1 MSRGAK
7 PTPANTPLLPS
18 ELDAEQTQRLIDAAG
33 DIALVLDGDGVVLDV
48 RAHDRELQKTAKR
61 AWVGKLWAETVTID
75 SRDKVAD
82 LLARAL
88 ADQPGMSRQVNHP
101 ASAGPDL
108 PVLYNAV
115 RVAGAASGARGS
127 RSATRVAG
135 ESRAATRVAGES
147 RAATRVVGESRAAT
161 RVVALGRDLRDNV
174 TLQRRLVD
182 AQQTMERDYWRF
194 READTRYRN
203 LFQVSAEAVLIAD
216 GTTLRIVEA
225 NPAALHL
232 LGGGAVAKAPKIVG
246 APLASLFSA
255 QAGDPLAAAVA
266 AARSLGKHERVL
278 AELAATR
285 LGVAVSLASFRQEQA
300 SFLLVRL
307 APLAAAKPRR
317 GKADA
322 GPAAKQAWPASGFES
337 AFVRHAADAL
347 AFTDSG
353 GRVVAVNR
361 AFARLAELSSEE
373 QARGEPLD
381 RWLGRTGVE
390 MSVLLA
396 NLRDSGAAG
405 LFSTEL
411 RGALGL
417 VTEVEIAA
425 SALDAGGGPAAAGKP
440 AFAFAVRDVGRRLA
454 PNEQALPTKV
464 PASVAQLTELV
475 GRVPLKQIV
484 AETSD
489 LIERLS
495 IETALTMTKD
505 NRAMAAQLLGL
516 SRQSLYVK
524 LRRFGM
530 GGLEPS
536 DADLH

>member
-1 MSRGAK
+1 
-7 PTPANTPLLPS
+7 
-18 ELDAEQTQRLIDAAG
+18 
-33 DIALVLDGDGVVLDV
+33 
-48 RAHDRELQKTAKR
+48 
-61 AWVGKLWAETVTID
+61 
-75 SRDKVAD
+75 
-82 LLARAL
+82 
-88 ADQPGMSRQVNHP
+88 
-101 ASAGPDL
+101 
-108 PVLYNAV
+108 
-115 RVAGAASGARGS
+115 
-127 RSATRVAG
+127 
-135 ESRAATRVAGES
+135 
-147 RAATRVVGESRAAT
+147 
-161 RVVALGRDLRDNV
+161 
-174 TLQRRLVD
+174 
-182 AQQTMERDYWRF
+182 
-194 READTRYRN
+194 
-203 LFQVSAEAVLIAD
+203 LFAAEAA
-216 GTTLRIVEA
+216 E
-225 NPAALHL
+225 
-232 LGGGAVAKAPKIVG
+232 
-246 APLASLFSA
+246 
-255 QAGDPLAAAVA
+255 PLAAAIA
-266 AARSLGKHERVL
+266 AARSLGKHERLSVM
-278 AELAATR
+278 LAATR
-285 LGVAVSLASFRQEQA
+285 LGVVVSLASFRQEQA

-307 APLAAAKPRR
+307 GLAEVRR
-317 GKADA
+317 SRGASLDETR
-322 GPAAKQAWPASGFES
+322 PAVAGFES
-337 AFVRHAADAL
+337 AFVRTAADAL
-347 AFTDSG
+347 AFTDSA
-353 GRVVAVNR
+353 GRVVAVNP
-361 AFARLAELSSEE
+361 AFARLAELSSEG

-425 SALDAGGGPAAAGKP
+425 SALQGTGGTGSA

-454 PNEQALPTKV
+454 PSEQALPTKV

-530 GGLEPS
+530 GGLESSEP
-536 DADLH
+536 DIH